1 MYQLYDW
8 RTSFLQPLPLYC
20 CWSVMV
26 DKKYISRC
34 KTLKSVGL
42 MKSMP
47 NYLAVINLATAGL
60 NGALLGSDE
69 EEIVILVFVVVD
81 VAAKQV
87 VGLKEFFVKP
97 RAADINENVLSEQA
111 RDELGLQE
119 DQVRSGKPLESA
131 IEEFDRYARS
141 MYFIGGNRTMTLV
154 TDGQLPLR
162 QCLHPEACT
171 KGLDLPEYYNSFYD
185 LRKEVAKSLNLPS
198 SEDKINSVRDA
209 LMHLSLESDP
219 SPCDAV
225 LRDAKDMGRILITLL
240 ELGYHF
246 AEPETINLHLEPG
259 ICTKDEEVDSNTV
272 VRARG
277 LPWQSSDQD
286 IARFFRGLNVA
297 SGGVALCL
305 SPQGRRNG
313 EALVRFTSSEHRD
326 MAIKRHKH
334 HIGSRYIEVYKAT
347 GEDFV
352 NVAGGSNDEA
362 TKFLSRKGLM
372 IVRMRGLPY
381 DCTAKQIVEFFQAPE
396 DSCYVLEGEEGVLFV
411 KKPDGRA
418 TGDAFVMF
426 ETEEEGQKALKKHK
440 QVIGSRYIELFR
452 STIAEVQQVL
462 NRSMDPKT
470 YEQQT
475 PLITHL
481 PPVPILPQQAITSGT
496 RKDCIRLRGL
506 PYEAQVEHILDFLG
520 EHSKNIAYQGV
531 HMVFNA
537 QGQPSGEAFIQMDGE
552 QSAFAAAQQ
561 RHHRY
566 IVFGKKQRYVE
577 VFQCSGD
584 DMHLVLTGGLALPS
598 TTPPKALLSP
608 NGTLI
613 SPSFGAFPFGQMSQP
628 PMIPASAVAPLTPRT
643 PFGFQPIIYWPY
655 PSPPVSP
662 SSYYGGP
669 PPTQVALATATTTPA
684 ALLKNQEAIEE
695 FRSEALSR
703 ETELIQKIEELKIEQ
718 RSQAL
723 KSTQEIILLKKAQ
736 GEEIVAIQEK
746 CETRVRD
753 VTASSHQNM
762 ERHIEQ
768 MKIHYEKEVEDL
780 KERHRKQNDRI
791 KATHENTLEE
801 ISDYNKEIVESQQV
815 QISSLKEENQEL
827 NEALVKSKKRVLLL
841 EKDLTEVKNKLNLLE
856 DARDALKKYKEGF
869 SSALMSLEK
878 IRDDQKKHKEKYDK
892 LCIEAE
898 GRNQKL
904 IKCELEKE
912 KIREQLLR
920 VTLELQQKTTL
931 RKAIKGMT
939 RITSSTS
946 SDDSSY

>member
-1 MYQLYDW
+1 MTD
-8 RTSFLQPLPLYC
+8 LQASGI
-20 CWSVMV
+20 SVV
-26 DKKYISRC
+26 YKR
-34 KTLKSVGL
+34 
-42 MKSMP
+42 
-47 NYLAVINLATAGL
+47 
-60 NGALLGSDE
+60 
-69 EEIVILVFVVVD
+69 
-81 VAAKQV
+81 
-87 VGLKEFFVKP
+87 
-97 RAADINENVLSEQA
+97 
-111 RDELGLQE
+111 
-119 DQVRSGKPLESA
+119 
-131 IEEFDRYARS
+131 
-141 MYFIGGNRTMTLV
+141 
-154 TDGQLPLR
+154 
-162 QCLHPEACT
+162 
-171 KGLDLPEYYNSFYD
+171 
-185 LRKEVAKSLNLPS
+185 
-198 SEDKINSVRDA
+198 
-209 LMHLSLESDP
+209 ESDP

-608 NGTLI
+608 STLALPLDQLAAVQAFQKQQEQLLLMGYPQLRPQLEAKPTNPLTMLGADHFAQI
-613 SPSFGAFPFGQMSQP
+613 RALGLNMVPGIQGMMLLPPSFPGVSGPARF
-628 PMIPASAVAPLTPRT
+628 PMIPQMRPGIIPAAALP
-643 PFGFQPIIYWPY
+643 GFY
-655 PSPPVSP
+655 
-662 SSYYGGP
+662 P
-669 PPTQVALATATTTPA
+669 PPHGLV
-684 ALLKNQEAIEE
+684 
-695 FRSEALSR
+695 
-703 ETELIQKIEELKIEQ
+703 
-718 RSQAL
+718 
-723 KSTQEIILLKKAQ
+723 
-736 GEEIVAIQEK
+736 
-746 CETRVRD
+746 
-753 VTASSHQNM
+753 
-762 ERHIEQ
+762 
-768 MKIHYEKEVEDL
+768 
-780 KERHRKQNDRI
+780 
-791 KATHENTLEE
+791 
-801 ISDYNKEIVESQQV
+801 SQQGLLT
-815 QISSLKEENQEL
+815 QATPTMSQTQAISSGSLKRSW
-827 NEALVKSKKRVLLL
+827 EAAFPNTIDTNDLAAKRQLAAVSAAQ
-841 EKDLTEVKNKLNLLE
+841 T
-856 DARDALKKYKEGF
+856 F
-869 SSALMSLEK
+869 SYPQFYQGL
-878 IRDDQKKHKEKYDK
+878 
-892 LCIEAE
+892 
-898 GRNQKL
+898 
-904 IKCELEKE
+904 
-912 KIREQLLR
+912 
-920 VTLELQQKTTL
+920 
-931 RKAIKGMT
+931 
-939 RITSSTS
+939 
-946 SDDSSY
+946 